1 MLESHFRSCN
11 RKKIELFPQTLDEKI
26 EKNSPVRLVDALID
40 SLDLSKIINLYK
52 EKGRSP
58 YDPVMLLK
66 VIVYAYMNNVYS
78 CRRIEN
84 LLDRDIHFIWLA
96 GGERPDFI
104 TINRFRNRIKAEI
117 NDIFTQIVLAFAT
130 RGLIRLEVEYI
141 DGTKIESKANKYT
154 FVWRKSV
161 LRHKANLLQ
170 KIRALCE
177 QIDDVSLCEQ
187 SNEGKESIEITSS
200 LLTEMASALR
210 ESLANTLTPTSQ
222 EEKAT
227 LKKKQK
233 QLNEL
238 EADRDK
244 LQEYEVKLAI
254 AQARNSYSK
263 TDHDATFMRL
273 KDDVLQNGQTKP
285 AYNLQIGTENQF
297 ITDFALFPNPTD
309 TLTLIPFLDSFKER
323 YGRFPHV
330 AVADAGYGSEE
341 NYRFMNEHDIESY
354 VKYNYF
360 HMEERP
366 KFTPKPSQSDYF
378 FYNADEDFCV
388 CPMGQKMRRVGT
400 KIDYTESGYE
410 TESAL
415 YRATQCKGCSMR
427 AACFK
432 GEGNRTIQRNHR
444 LQKLKTEARERLS
457 SEEGIKHRKRRNVEP
472 EAVFG
477 QMKSNMGYKRF
488 RHFGLDKVFMDLA
501 FFAIGFN
508 IKKLHKILLKEGVK
522 GFFNLFNTA
531 IFLFFTFFWRYNLRK
546 SEKMQLFIE
555 LRFFCP

>member
-84 LLDRDIHFIWLA
+84 LLERDIHFIWLA

-177 QIDDVSLCEQ
+177 QIDDVSLCDQ

-244 LQEYEVKLAI
+244 LQEYEVKLEI

-263 TDHDATFMRL
+263 TDNDATFMRL

-297 ITDFALFPNPTD
+297 ITDFALFPNPSD

-378 FYNADEDFCV
+378 FT
-388 CPMGQKMRRVGT
+388 MRK
-400 KIDYTESGYE
+400 KIFVSVRWD
-410 TESAL
+410 
-415 YRATQCKGCSMR
+415 
-427 AACFK
+427 
-432 GEGNRTIQRNHR
+432 
-444 LQKLKTEARERLS
+444 
-457 SEEGIKHRKRRNVEP
+457 RKCD
-472 EAVFG
+472 A
-477 QMKSNMGYKRF
+477 
-488 RHFGLDKVFMDLA
+488 
-501 FFAIGFN
+501 
-508 IKKLHKILLKEGVK
+508 
-522 GFFNLFNTA
+522 
-531 IFLFFTFFWRYNLRK
+531 
-546 SEKMQLFIE
+546 
-555 LRFFCP
+555 

>member
-1 MLESHFRSCN
+1 MLKSHFRSY
-11 RKKIELFPQTLDEKI
+11 RRDRVELFPLSLNEKI
-26 EKNSPVRLVDALID
+26 EKNAPVRVVDALID
-40 SLDLSKIINLYK
+40 SLDLDKVVNLYK
-52 EKGRSP
+52 ETGRSP
-58 YDPVMLLK
+58 YDPAMLLK

-78 CRRIEN
+78 CRRIES
-84 LLDRDIHFIWLA
+84 LLVRDTHFIWLA
-96 GGERPDFI
+96 GGETPDFI
-104 TINRFRNRIKAEI
+104 TINRFRNRMKEVIS
-117 NDIFTQIVLAFAT
+117 DIFTQIVLVLANNDF
-130 RGLIRLEVEYI
+130 LSLEVEYI

-154 FVWRKSV
+154 FVWKKSV
-161 LRHKANLLQ
+161 LRHKENLLKKLQ
-170 KIRALCE
+170 ALCE
-177 QIDDVSLCEQ
+177 QIDDVSLTEQ
-187 SNEGKESIEITSS
+187 LNESKERLEEITSS
-200 LLTEMASALR
+200 KLTAMASALR
-210 ESLANTLTPTSQ
+210 KSLEDAPTPTSQ
-222 EEKAT
+222 EEKAI

-233 QLNEL
+233 QLNKL

-244 LQEYEVKLAI
+244 LQEYEVKLEI

-360 HMEERP
+360 HIEARP

-378 FYNADEDFCV
+378 FYNAEEDFCV

-400 KIDYTESGYE
+400 KIDYTASGYE

-415 YRATQCKGCSMR
+415 YRATQCRGCSMR

-444 LQKLKTEARERLS
+444 LQEYKKEARARLS

-477 QMKSNMGYKRF
+477 QMKSDMGYERF
-488 RHFGLDKVFMDLA
+488 RHFGLAKVFMDLA
-501 FFAIGFN
+501 FFAIAFN
-508 IKKLHKILLKEGVK
+508 IKKLCKILEKRGLTR
-522 GFFNLFNTA
+522 FFTLFNTL
-531 IFLFFTFFWRYNLRK
+531 IFLFFIFLRRYDHR
-546 SEKMQLFIE
+546 E
-555 LRFFCP
+555 LQKIAA